1 MLGKVYSRH
10 YTTHEQNRWSQNSKR
25 GTRLRRRQLEVEK
38 KKWTGKSW
46 DRKRVENT
54 TKYTSKRWVNTD
66 YEASLQ
72 LPLCCYS
79 KAFWSF
85 IIHFIMTVTA
95 ELPAAKSIQTNANN
109 NPQFQRLKIWQ
120 EETRKTKNAS
130 KFCSNAGRSSWA
142 QKRINGLDTKK
153 EKKKDTISRK
163 KIGEGV
169 QKHNKRKPHADKIP
183 AREED
188 NSRQKANTSARFVVT
203 MYHQLLSVSHFL
215 DEE

>member
-1 MLGKVYSRH
+1 
-10 YTTHEQNRWSQNSKR
+10 
-25 GTRLRRRQLEVEK
+25 
-38 KKWTGKSW
+38 
-46 DRKRVENT
+46 
-54 TKYTSKRWVNTD
+54 
-66 YEASLQ
+66 
-72 LPLCCYS
+72 
-79 KAFWSF
+79 
-85 IIHFIMTVTA
+85 
-95 ELPAAKSIQTNANN
+95 
-109 NPQFQRLKIWQ
+109 
-120 EETRKTKNAS
+120 
-130 KFCSNAGRSSWA
+130 
-142 QKRINGLDTKK
+142 LDTKK